1 MAGTDIL
8 ENNFKK
14 LDDIVAAMEKGDLSL
29 EEAFKLYK
37 EGIDLVSKCNESIEK
52 VEKEVVELIEFVKN
66 ETVKIKKRNLERDFV

>member
-14 LDDIVAAMEKGDLSL
+14 LDDIVSAMEKGDLSL

-37 EGIDLVSKCNESIEK
+37 EGLDLVAKCNESIDR
-52 VEKEVVELIEFVKN
+52 VEKEIKIIDDDAVESDTIPAQ
-66 ETVKIKKRNLERDFV
+66 

>member
-52 VEKEVVELIEFVKN
+52 VEKEI
-66 ETVKIKKRNLERDFV
+66 KIIDDGMAQQDPEEE